1 MPCHHGSSPL
11 QQPPLVIITPGD
23 TAAPASIVVIPA
35 DDAATTATVIIALED
50 AAAAAA
56 IVIIALE
63 DAAAAAAIVVIA
75 LDDAA
80 AAADDAAAPA
90 TIIVIRWVLPCGG
103 SRERSC
109 GCGEEGASRIDW
121 REPGSRRGRGFRRR
135 SIELSTL

>member
-23 TAAPASIVVIPA
+23 AAPPASIVVITA
-35 DDAATTATVIIALED
+35 DDAATTPTVIVALED

-63 DAAAAAAIVVIA
+63 DAAAAAAIVVIP

-109 GCGEEGASRIDW
+109 GCGEERARRIDW

-135 SIELSTL
+135 SIVLSTL